1 MPTTIMTTTSCMC
14 AMGQIIWLSVL
25 SISPHLILRTVLSG
39 VNLYHSSFYFQ
50 ETGSLEMTHNF
61 PRLPSWEFTPKV
73 SRSKNPSTY
82 LLGYVTSQ
90 ANTDPE
96 THVISLYR
104 LCVSSLSQSTTGPVA
119 ETTEPCLSPSS
130 GGWESELK
138 VSAALA
144 PSE

>member
-1 MPTTIMTTTSCMC
+1 MPTTTMTTTSRVC
-14 AMGQIIWLSVL
+14 ATGQIIWLSVVN
-25 SISPHLILRTVLSG
+25 ISPHLILRTVLSG
-39 VNLYHSSFYFQ
+39 VNLYLSSFYFQ

-61 PRLPSWEFTPKV
+61 PRLPNWEFKPKV

-82 LLGYVTSQ
+82 LLCYITSQ
-90 ANTDPE
+90 ANTDPG
-96 THVISLYR
+96 THVISR
-104 LCVSSLSQSTTGPVA
+104 IACVGSLSQSTPGPVA
-119 ETTEPCLSPSS
+119 ETTEPCLSSS